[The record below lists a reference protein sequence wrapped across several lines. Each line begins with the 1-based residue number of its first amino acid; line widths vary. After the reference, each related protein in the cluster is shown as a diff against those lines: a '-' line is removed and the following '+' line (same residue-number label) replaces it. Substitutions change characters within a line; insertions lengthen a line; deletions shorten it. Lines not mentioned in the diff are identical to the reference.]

1 MRLTLGP
8 LKYNENVVKW
18 ISTLSDAA
26 ALPQALDEVVSAA
39 EQSLKGQKPDL
50 CLVFISSRF
59 LSGYDTVMP
68 FLQARLGPRV
78 ILGCSGGGVVGN
90 SREVENRPGLAL
102 TVAVLPDVT
111 LTPFRVADGSLP
123 SLDVSPRQWH
133 HMIGVPPAEQPH
145 FIVLAD
151 PFSIRVENL
160 LMGMDYAYPKAA
172 KVGGLASGAAQPGE
186 NALYLNTVCYR
197 SGAVGVALSG
207 NVALDTLVAQGC
219 RPIGK
224 PMRVTK
230 CDRNILMELE
240 GRPPLT
246 VLRDLFMALD
256 ARDQNLLQ
264 HALFLG
270 LVMDPL
276 KSHFTHGDF
285 LVRNIVGLDTEKG
298 IVAVGALLRQGQV
311 VQFHLRDAQT
321 SADDLQQTLE
331 AYASRSGRG
340 PIAGALLFSCLGR
353 GEFLYGHSGHDTR
366 HFQQKLGQIPVGGFF
381 CSGEIGPVGGTTY
394 LHGYTSCF
402 AVFRPLYVTSP
413 ADAAPA
419 EVAVHPASPS
429 NQL

>member
-1 MRLTLGP
+1 M
-8 LKYNENVVKW
+8 KW

-26 ALPQALDEVVSAA
+26 TLPQALEDVAAAA

-50 CLVFISSRF
+50 CLVFISSQF
-59 LSGYDTVMP
+59 LSGYETVIP

-90 SREVENRPGLAL
+90 GIEVEHKPALAI

-111 LTPFRVADGSLP
+111 LTPFRVADSSLP
-123 SLDVSPRQWH
+123 GLDVSPRQWH
-133 HMIGVPPAEQPH
+133 SLMGVPPTENPQ

-151 PFSIRVENL
+151 PYSIRIENL
-160 LMGMDYAYPKAA
+160 LMGMDYAYPKAS
-172 KVGGLASGAAQPGE
+172 KVGGLASGATQPGE

-207 NVALDTLVAQGC
+207 NIALDALVAQGC

-224 PMRVTK
+224 AMRVTK
-230 CDRNILMELE
+230 SDRNILQELD
-240 GRPPLT
+240 GKPPLSI
-246 VLRDLFMALD
+246 LRDLFMTLD

-285 LVRNIVGLDTEKG
+285 LVRNIVGMDTEKG
-298 IVAVGALLRQGQV
+298 LLAVGALLRQGQI

-321 SADDLQQTLE
+321 SADDLEQTLSMYSQRAGHE
-331 AYASRSGRG
+331 QVS
-340 PIAGALLFSCLGR
+340 GALLFSCLGR
-353 GEFLYGHSGHDTR
+353 GEYLYGHASHDTR
-366 HFQQKLGQIPVGGFF
+366 LFQQKLGQIPVSGFF
-381 CSGEIGPVGGTTY
+381 CNGEIGPVGGTTY

-402 AVFRPLYVTSP
+402 ALFRPLYVTSP
-413 ADAAPA
+413 AIT
-419 EVAVHPASPS
+419 VSSGAVQQPS
-429 NQL
+429 LQPPSL

>member
-1 MRLTLGP
+1 M
-8 LKYNENVVKW
+8 KW

-26 ALPQALDEVVSAA
+26 SLPQALEDVASAA

-59 LSGYDTVMP
+59 LSGYETVIP

-90 SREVENRPGLAL
+90 GREVENQSALAL
-102 TVAVLPDVT
+102 TMAVLPDVA
-111 LTPFRVADGSLP
+111 LTPFRVADSSLP
-123 SLDVSPRQWH
+123 GLDVSPREWH
-133 HMIGVPPAEQPH
+133 HLVGVSPLEQPQ

-151 PFSIRVENL
+151 PYSIRIENL

-172 KVGGLASGAAQPGE
+172 KVGGLASGATQPGE
-186 NALYLNTVCYR
+186 NALYLNSVCYR

-207 NVALDTLVAQGC
+207 NVALDVLVAQGC

-224 PMRVTK
+224 TMRVTK
-230 CDRNILMELE
+230 CDRNILIELD
-240 GRPPLT
+240 GKPPLN
-246 VLRDLFMALD
+246 VLRDLFMTLG

-276 KSHFTHGDF
+276 KSHFTQGDF
-285 LVRNIVGLDTEKG
+285 LIRNIVGLDTEKG
-298 IVAVGALLRQGQV
+298 LLAVGALLRQGQT

-321 SADDLQQTLE
+321 SADDLEHILT

-340 PIAGALLFSCLGR
+340 NPSGALLFSCLGR
-353 GEFLYGHSGHDTR
+353 GEFLYGHSSHDT
-366 HFQQKLGQIPVGGFF
+366 HLFQQRLGQVPVSGFF
-381 CSGEIGPVGGTTY
+381 CNGEIGPVGGTTY

-402 AVFRPLYVTSP
+402 AIFRPLYVT
-413 ADAAPA
+413 APA
-419 EVAVHPASPS
+419 ADLQGAISIHPASPPP
-429 NQL
+429 LL